1 MSNKMLQFFIDSTI
15 KKLYNYTEKKPI
27 IFKSKNMI
35 ILPILVNKICLIY
48 NGKTYVKLKITEN
61 MVGYKLG
68 EFISTRKR
76 AVHKIKNEKN
86 NRAK

>member
-1 MSNKMLQFFIDSTI
+1 MLQFFIDSTI

-35 ILPILVNKICLIY
+35 ILPILINKTCLIY
-48 NGKTYVKLKITEN
+48 NGQTYITLKITEN

-86 NRAK
+86 NRTK